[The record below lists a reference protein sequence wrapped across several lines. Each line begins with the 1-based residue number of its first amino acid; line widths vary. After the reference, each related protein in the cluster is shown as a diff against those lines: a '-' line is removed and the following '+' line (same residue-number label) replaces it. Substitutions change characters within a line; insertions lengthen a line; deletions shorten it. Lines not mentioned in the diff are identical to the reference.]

1 MPGNQLLRVTA
12 LLLSILAFA
21 TATWAFAR
29 VVGTSSP
36 WMGLPLMSCVLGL
49 SKVAEP
55 FFTVKLPGWVR
66 PIRAWE
72 GQSGVYRRL
81 AVDEFGGLLRDT
93 PLRVLNLD
101 VYVSR
106 GRHDLREVLT
116 HVESAEASHFWAA
129 AVLTP
134 FLVRAI
140 WERTRGIFAC
150 LLIVQAIVNLYP
162 IMHLRR
168 VRGRLERVNSRVRA
182 GRRPAP

>member
-1 MPGNQLLRVTA
+1 M
-12 LLLSILAFA
+12 
-21 TATWAFAR
+21 
-29 VVGTSSP
+29 
-36 WMGLPLMSCVLGL
+36 
-49 SKVAEP
+49 
-55 FFTVKLPGWVR
+55 
-66 PIRAWE
+66 
-72 GQSGVYRRL
+72 
-81 AVDEFGGLLRDT
+81 
-93 PLRVLNLD
+93 
-101 VYVSR
+101 
-106 GRHDLREVLT
+106 
-116 HVESAEASHFWAA
+116 ESAEASHFWAA